1 MQRSGGIRR
10 PAAGRGE
17 FRPAS
22 PRPPIVFTKLSRLL
36 FCLPTALALG
46 FLGAT
51 GSLAANPFPA
61 SVTEAVV
68 DFAACRVLHDDG
80 AEPAE
85 AAAVRDLL
93 GLGQGNAAAPTR
105 RGGSSRKPTASL
117 QYLLVF
123 KQPVA
128 LGTVLGGVGE
138 LRVLKPNAALPPE
151 PASAADWTSIEV
163 QPNQSA
169 PRFAPLPPG
178 MQTRALLVSVSV
190 PRDSRQSPFLR
201 LLAPRLANHT
211 PAAVANAESDYTTKP
226 TASPPY
232 TYDAGHVTRGHG
244 EWVNSGKDEKGINSR
259 SPITEL
265 EPVWFILSWPTARR
279 INGVLLQE
287 NFTAFELQA
296 FTGPTGINATAA
308 TEQEWKTIRQFKTT
322 RDGARRWLTFDPVQT
337 RALRLVITKTD
348 DGAVAKLAGFSVF
361 TDLAAELAPAIV
373 KPASAEPPLQITY
386 EIAQAGKVTLVVD
399 RADGTR
405 VRNLVANTPQ
415 PAGKNTVAWDLK
427 DEAGNYVPP
436 GDYKWKAI
444 THPPL
449 ELRYEMTAYP
459 NISSHF
465 PERPAWLT
473 GASGSG
479 GWLADHTPPRSAC
492 VAGDRVFLGAPVAES
507 GVSLIECDLDGRKHW
522 GHPSFEAFTGSWLLA
537 SDGKTVFSLAPAH
550 NFAKAGMDKNTEA
563 IWAVDIATK
572 KVRTLAMLQPSAE
585 RKRGAQGLAA
595 HDGKVFVAV
604 HGAENWFQNAAGA
617 ADVDLQ
623 NSLPTY
629 PVARKPRAAYEIVP
643 DHRTDFLR
651 LFRLKDQPPG
661 FGQNHGLVQLETT
674 QNPTRQQHI
683 VLAFTKPVS
692 IGSLVFPPPA
702 REDKMQFSL
711 AVLKPAAPYPPR
723 PDERGDWVNVPL
735 NDTNAWAVVPLP
747 AGTTTRALRMTFTRG
762 GGGANDDL
770 LADVEDKKG
779 APSLDLA
786 DKPAAKKGGFAGADD
801 GLWQRRLEG
810 MKLLGRRFENL
821 FSTATVRVNS
831 GKVARDGSWD
841 AQRTEP
847 LSTAEPGIYALEW
860 KSPQPLRG
868 LALREVDGELTEV
881 DVFTGPPGAPVD
893 ITSEA
898 GWEKVASYKQPLRDY
913 YNGHATSN
921 PYARYL
927 DGYVDFGREVSTR
940 AVRLRIVKQ
949 WDTKA
954 HYPSGIRF
962 DLGGDKLDTK
972 RCRVF
977 GVAALRYLGGEPAVD
992 SQVTERI
999 EMLDGETG
1007 KVLKEVHVPRIA
1019 EAGKEW
1025 SRGNLLAVNARGDV
1039 FTVSDEKLVQVDF
1052 NGGPL
1057 RVLASDLKKPSALAC
1072 DRAGIFYVFD
1082 SAKERKNIRVYDPSG
1097 KFLREIGEP
1106 GGYQRGPWN
1115 QQRMDHVTALAVDSR
1130 NQIWAVDW
1138 NYWPKRISLW
1148 SADGKFQKEFLGPT
1162 EYGGAGQLDPGDKR
1176 RLFYGP
1182 LEFELDWA
1190 SGKSRLKNLLNLDG
1204 HGASDSPIYFGKRLY
1219 LVNTRPGGHG
1229 PSQSCGVV
1237 YLHEGDR
1244 SRLVAAVGL
1253 AGKFAPLLDPRL
1265 VKSFGGKV
1273 LMDYLCAWSDLN
1285 GDEKVQPEE
1294 VQLWPKPKNVRVVF
1308 DSQLGVQMG
1317 TVGFRVKETRPDG
1330 VPVYERADLPGLWEG
1345 VALRLNDGNFYHF
1358 EDEYAQRNAA
1368 GVQRPDGKVLWTYQ
1382 TEGAG
1387 VHSLTRAKPW
1397 HPAQMVCHFGFAGH
1411 ATAHAGDLGEFLV
1424 FNSNVGIFDI
1434 MTADGLFAGQIFR
1447 DIRDPKALPWSGTN
1461 VTRGMRLDDITP
1473 GQEHFQGYFTRTADN
1488 KYYAVAG
1495 HNHASVVEVVG
1506 LDRFKR
1512 FGGSLKVGG
1521 ADLTAAQAW
1530 ERSREARVLY
1540 ARAPVLDAYR
1550 MSAPKLDGK
1559 LNDWGPVSAELDR
1572 DAKFRIGYDDQNLY
1586 LAYEVNRRGPLKNQ
1600 GQQWDRLFKTGASVD
1615 LQIAAD
1621 PAANPDRKAPAPG
1634 DQRLLLT
1641 LMGSQPAAVLY
1652 QAVVPGT
1659 PPDKA
1664 WQVVSPVHS
1673 VAFDRV
1679 TRLDSVRLVVE
1690 DTDNGYILEASVPLS
1705 ALGLKITPGLRLK
1718 LDWGVLVSGPDGTE
1732 VLRREY
1738 WANKATQITADA
1750 PSEAE
1755 LHPELWGHVRFHTER
1770 TAALDPTAKK
1780 KDKSVEDLLNDLK

>member
-1 MQRSGGIRR
+1 MPDHRSVPVIFLRAVLGLVAGLAW
-10 PAAGRGE
+10 AA
-17 FRPAS
+17 A
-22 PRPPIVFTKLSRLL
+22 V
-36 FCLPTALALG
+36 
-46 FLGAT
+46 
-51 GSLAANPFPA
+51 AAPF
-61 SVTEAVV
+61 SSAVVEDAV
-68 DFAACRVLHDDG
+68 DFAACQVWTDNVAEG
-80 AEPAE
+80 VEPA
-85 AAAVRDLL
+85 VIRDLL
-93 GLGQGNAAAPTR
+93 GWGQGRVPGTA
-105 RGGSSRKPTASL
+105 SRPGRSGKHTESL
-117 QYLLVF
+117 QYLLAF

-128 LGTVLGGVGE
+128 LGTVLGGIGE
-138 LRVLKPNAALPPE
+138 LRVLQSAATWPPE
-151 PASAADWTSIEV
+151 PGRAADWLTVEV

-178 MQTRALLVSVSV
+178 TKTRALLVTVPT

-211 PAAVANAESDYTTKP
+211 PAAIANAESDYTTKP

-232 TYDAGHVTRGHG
+232 TYDPGHLTRGHG
-244 EWVNSGKDEKGINSR
+244 EWINSGKDEKGINSR
-259 SPITEL
+259 APITEL
-265 EPVWFILSWPTARR
+265 QPAWFILSWPDARR
-279 INGVLLQE
+279 VDGVLLQD
-287 NFTAFELQA
+287 NFNSFELQA
-296 FTGPTGINATAA
+296 FTGPPGINAVAA
-308 TEQEWKTIRQFKTT
+308 TEQEWKTIRKFKPTP
-322 RDGARRWLTFDPVQT
+322 DGPRRWLTFEPVQT
-337 RALRLVITKTD
+337 RALRLQITKTD
-348 DGAVAKLAGFSVF
+348 EGPVARLAGFAVF
-361 TDLAAELAPAIV
+361 TDLGDKSAPAIV
-373 KPASAEPPLQITY
+373 KPLSAEPPLEIGY
-386 EIAQAGKVTLVVD
+386 ELAQAGKVTLVVD

-405 VRNLVANTPQ
+405 VRNLLANTPQ
-415 PAGKNTVAWDLK
+415 SAGKNSVAWDLK
-427 DEAGNYVPP
+427 DEQGNYVPP
-436 GDYKWKAI
+436 GDYRWKAI

-459 NISSHF
+459 NHGSYF

-479 GWLADHTPPRSAC
+479 GWLADHSPPRSAC
-492 VAGDRVFLGAPVAES
+492 VAGDRVFLGAPVSES
-507 GVSLIECDLDGRKHW
+507 GVSLIECDLEGRKHW
-522 GHPSFEAFTGSWLLA
+522 GHSSFEAFTGSWLLA
-537 SDGKTVFSLAPAH
+537 SDGKTVFNLAPAH
-550 NFAKAGMDKNTEA
+550 NFARAGMDKSTEA

-572 KVRTLAMLQPSAE
+572 KVRTLAMLQPTAE

-595 HDGKVFVAV
+595 HDGKVFVAI

-617 ADVDLQ
+617 SDVDLQ

-629 PVARKPRAAYEIVP
+629 PVARKPRAAYEMVP

-661 FGQNHGLVQLETT
+661 FGPNHGLVYLETT
-674 QNPTRQQHI
+674 KNPTRQQHV

-692 IGSLVFPPPA
+692 IGSLVFPPPP
-702 REDKMQFSL
+702 REDKMQFTI
-711 AVLKPAAPYPPR
+711 AVLKPSAPYPPR
-723 PDERGDWVNVPL
+723 PDERVDWVNVPL
-735 NDTNAWAVVPLP
+735 TDTNAWAVVALP
-747 AGTTTRALRMTFTRG
+747 AGTSTRALRLTFTRG

-770 LADVEDKKG
+770 LADIEDKKG
-779 APSLDLA
+779 APLLDLA
-786 DKPAAKKGGFAGADD
+786 DKPAAKKSGFAAADD

-810 MKLLGRRFENL
+810 MKLLGRRFENV

-831 GKVARDGSWD
+831 GKILRDGTWD
-841 AQRTEP
+841 AERTEP
-847 LSTAEPGIYALEW
+847 LSASDPGIYALEW

-868 LALREVDGELTEV
+868 LALREVDGAVTEV
-881 DVFTGPPGAPVD
+881 DVFTGPADAPVD
-893 ITSEA
+893 LKSEA
-898 GWEKVASYKQPLRDY
+898 GWEKVATYQQALRDY
-913 YNGHATSN
+913 YSGRESNNG
-921 PYARYL
+921 YARYL

-940 AVRLRIVKQ
+940 AVRLRVIKQ

-954 HYPSGIRF
+954 HYPSGIRE
-962 DLGGDKLDTK
+962 DLGGQTLDTK
-972 RCRVF
+972 RCRIF
-977 GVAALRYLGGEPAVD
+977 GVAALRYLGGEPMVNPL
-992 SQVTERI
+992 VTERV

-1019 EAGKEW
+1019 EAGGDW
-1025 SRGNLLAVNARGDV
+1025 ARGNLLAVNQRGEV

-1052 NGGPL
+1052 NSGAH
-1057 RVLASDLKKPSALAC
+1057 RVLVSDLKKPSALAC
-1072 DRAGIFYVFD
+1072 DRAGNFYLFD
-1082 SAKERKNIRVYDPSG
+1082 SAKERKHIRVYDPAG
-1097 KFLREIGEP
+1097 KFLRSIGEP

-1115 QQRMDHVTALAVDSR
+1115 PNRMDHITALAVDAR
-1130 NQIWAVDW
+1130 DQVWAVDW

-1182 LEFELDWA
+1182 LDFELDWA
-1190 SGKSRLKNLLNLDG
+1190 SGKSRLKNLLSLDG
-1204 HGASDSPIYFGKRLY
+1204 HGASDSPIYVGKQLY

-1229 PSQSCGVV
+1229 PSLQCGVV
-1237 YLHEGDR
+1237 YRHDGDR
-1244 SRLVAAVGL
+1244 AKLVAAVGL
-1253 AGKFAPLLDPRL
+1253 AGQFKPLLDPRL
-1265 VKSFGGKV
+1265 VKAFGGKV
-1273 LMDYLCAWSDLN
+1273 LMDYICTWSDLN
-1285 GDEKVQPEE
+1285 GDEQVQPEE
-1294 VQLWPKPKNVRVVF
+1294 VQLWLKPKNVRVVF

-1317 TVGFRVKETRPDG
+1317 SIGFRVKEFRPDG
-1330 VPVYERADLPGLWEG
+1330 VPVYERVDLPGLWDG
-1345 VALRLNDGNFYHF
+1345 VAFRLNDGNFYHF
-1358 EDEYAQRNAA
+1358 EDESTLRNACA
-1368 GVQRPDGKVLWTYQ
+1368 VQRPDGKVLWTYQ

-1387 VHSLTRAKPW
+1387 VQALSRAKPW
-1397 HPAQMVCHFGFAGH
+1397 HPAQIVCQFGFAGH

-1461 VTRGMRLDDITP
+1461 NARGMRLDDITP

-1506 LDRFKR
+1506 MDRFKR
-1512 FGGSLKVGG
+1512 FGGNVMIGPKEL
-1521 ADLTAAQAW
+1521 AAAQSW

-1540 ARAPVLDAYR
+1540 ARAPVLDAYL

-1559 LNDWGPVSAELDR
+1559 LNDWGPVNAEQDR

-1586 LAYEVNRRGPLKNQ
+1586 LAYEVSRRGPLKNQ

-1621 PAANPDRKAPAPG
+1621 PGAHPDRKAPAPG

-1641 LMGSQPAAVLY
+1641 LMGDKPTAVLY

-1659 PPDKA
+1659 APEKA

-1673 VAFDRV
+1673 VTFDRV
-1679 TRLDSVRLVVE
+1679 IKLDSVRFAVDE
-1690 DTDNGYILEASVPLS
+1690 TDNGYTLEAAVPLA

-1718 LDWGVLVSGPDGTE
+1718 MDWGILVSGPDGTE

-1755 LHPELWGHVRFHTER
+1755 LHPELWGHVRFHSER
-1770 TAALDPTAKK
+1770 LAALDPTAKK